1 VLAQNP
7 TTLQLRFLQ
16 TLTEVAAEK
25 NSTIVFPVPIDM
37 LEAFMKRRS
46 GPG

>member
-1 VLAQNP
+1 VLSENP
-7 TTLQLRFLQ
+7 TSLQLRFLQ

-37 LEAFMKRRS
+37 IEAFVKRRS
-46 GPG
+46 P